1 MVKRMAQGKIWL
13 VEDEEDILALI
24 YYNLTKEGFA
34 VTGFHSAEKMLT
46 AMEKDVPDLLVLDVM
61 LPAMNGFEA
70 CKRLKEQNSF
80 AHIPILLLTARSE
93 ESDIVAGLE
102 LGADDYLTKPF
113 SPRVLVARLK
123 ALLRRAGSVAA
134 DTKRQIVLGDLV
146 IDNDRHEVFV
156 AGKPVSLSATEYKIL
171 ALLGGKPGWVFSRDQ
186 IITAVHDG
194 AISVTDRTV
203 DVQIVSLRKKLA
215 DSQNLIGTVRGVGYK
230 LSL

>member
-1 MVKRMAQGKIWL
+1 
-13 VEDEEDILALI
+13 
-24 YYNLTKEGFA
+24 
-34 VTGFHSAEKMLT
+34 
-46 AMEKDVPDLLVLDVM
+46 
-61 LPAMNGFEA
+61 
-70 CKRLKEQNSF
+70 
-80 AHIPILLLTARSE
+80 
-93 ESDIVAGLE
+93 